1 MCSPFSWLTLQTPS
15 VSRRNARER
24 NRVKQ
29 VNCGF
34 TTLRNH
40 IPHLKNKVGRGA
52 GKLIESQ
59 IWNRNSNLMLT
70 QGSCLNTYPQSKG
83 GKILLKCT

>member
-1 MCSPFSWLTLQTPS
+1 MCSPFWRTLQTPS

-34 TTLRNH
+34 NTLRNH
-40 IPHLKNKVGRGA
+40 IPHLKNKVGG
-52 GKLIESQ
+52 Q
-59 IWNRNSNLMLT
+59 LM
-70 QGSCLNTYPQSKG
+70 CIKG
-83 GKILLKCT
+83 YFIGIPKPV